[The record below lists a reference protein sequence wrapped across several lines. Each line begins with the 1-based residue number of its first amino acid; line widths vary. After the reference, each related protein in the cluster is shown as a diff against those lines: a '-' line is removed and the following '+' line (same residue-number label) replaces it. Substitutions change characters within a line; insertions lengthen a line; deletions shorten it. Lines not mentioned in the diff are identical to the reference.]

1 MQKIPASILIQT
13 KNEEAS
19 IEKCL
24 AALNDFDEII
34 VVDSNSTDRTA
45 ELAAARGATVI
56 DFTWNGKYPQKKQ
69 WQLEHVQTRHPWIL
83 FLDADEFPSREL
95 VEEIAVIVSDPLER
109 RVAFDIPISYHFA
122 GQVLKHGHR
131 VVKRSLLKR
140 DFNHYEDTGLLKLPV
155 MTELEVHYQPEAT
168 GDVGRTEGLL
178 EHQDLDPVRTW
189 FDRHNRYSDWEAYI
203 HADPAMRRTVRASKS
218 LQGQRFDVVPF
229 KPLAFWIYSYVVR
242 RGFLDGRAGLDY
254 AVALATYYW
263 QIGLKTREL
272 KRNGWR
278 LADHAL

>member
-1 MQKIPASILIQT
+1 MRKIPASILIQT

-19 IEKCL
+19 IERCL
-24 AALNDFDEII
+24 AALSDFDEII

-56 DFTWNGKYPQKKQ
+56 NFTWNGAYPQKKQ
-69 WQLEHVQTRHPWIL
+69 WQLEHAPTRHPWIL
-83 FLDADEFPSREL
+83 FLDADEFPSQEL
-95 VEEIAVIVSDPLER
+95 IEEIAVIVSDPLER

-122 GQVLKHGHR
+122 GKVLKHGHR

-140 DFNHYEDTGLLKLPV
+140 GFNRYEDTGLVNLPV

-168 GDVGRTEGLL
+168 GEVGRTSGLL
-178 EHQDLDPVRTW
+178 AHHDLDPVRTW
-189 FDRHNRYSDWEAYI
+189 FDRHNKYSDWEDYI
-203 HADPAMRRTVRASKS
+203 HADPAMRRSVRSSKS

-229 KPLAFWIYSYVVR
+229 KPLAFWVYSYIVR
-242 RGFLDGRAGLDY
+242 AGFLDGRAGLDY
-254 AVALATYYW
+254 AVALASYYW

-272 KRNGWR
+272 QQYGRR
-278 LADHAL
+278 LAEHA

>member
-1 MQKIPASILIQT
+1 MQKIPASVLIQT

-19 IEKCL
+19 IERCL
-24 AALNDFDEII
+24 AALSDFDEVI
-34 VVDSNSTDRTA
+34 VVDSNSADRTA
-45 ELAAARGATVI
+45 ELAAAGGATVI
-56 DFTWNGKYPQKKQ
+56 NFTWNGAYPQKKQ
-69 WQLEHVQTRHPWIL
+69 WQLEHAPTRHPWIL

-95 VEEIAVIVSDPLER
+95 IEEIAVIVSDPLER

-122 GQVLKHGHR
+122 GKVLKHGHR

-140 DFNHYEDTGLLKLPV
+140 GFNRYEDTGLVNLPV

-168 GDVGRTEGLL
+168 GEVGRTAGLL
-178 EHQDLDPVRTW
+178 AHHDLDPVRTW
-189 FDRHNRYSDWEAYI
+189 FDRHNKYSDWEAYI
-203 HADPAMRRTVRASKS
+203 HADPAMRRSVRSSKS

-229 KPLAFWIYSYVVR
+229 KPVAFWVYSYIVR
-242 RGFLDGRAGLDY
+242 GGFLDGRAGLDY

-272 KRNGWR
+272 QQNGNR
-278 LADHAL
+278 LAEHV

>member
-1 MQKIPASILIQT
+1 MQKIPASVLIQT

-19 IEKCL
+19 IERCL
-24 AALNDFDEII
+24 AALSDFDEII
-34 VVDSNSTDRTA
+34 VVDSNSVDRTA
-45 ELAAARGATVI
+45 ELAAASGATVI
-56 DFTWNGKYPQKKQ
+56 NFTWNGAYPQKKQ
-69 WQLEHVQTRHPWIL
+69 WQLEHAPTRHPWIL

-95 VEEIAVIVSDPLER
+95 IEEIAAIVSDPLER

-122 GQVLKHGHR
+122 GKVLKHGHR

-140 DFNHYEDTGLLKLPV
+140 GFNRYEDTGLVNLPV

-168 GDVGRTEGLL
+168 GEVGRTAGLL
-178 EHQDLDPVRTW
+178 AHHDLDPVRTW
-189 FDRHNRYSDWEAYI
+189 FERHNKYSDWEAYI
-203 HADPAMRRTVRASKS
+203 HADPAMRRSVRSSKS

-229 KPLAFWIYSYVVR
+229 KPFAFWVYSYIVR
-242 RGFLDGRAGLDY
+242 GGFLDGRAGLDY

-272 KRNGWR
+272 QQNGNR
-278 LADHAL
+278 LAEHV

>member
-1 MQKIPASILIQT
+1 MQKIPASVLIQT

-19 IEKCL
+19 IERCL
-24 AALNDFDEII
+24 AALSDFDEVI
-34 VVDSNSTDRTA
+34 VVDSNSADRTA
-45 ELAAARGATVI
+45 ELAAAGGATVI
-56 DFTWNGKYPQKKQ
+56 NFTWNGAYPQKKQ
-69 WQLEHVQTRHPWIL
+69 WQLEHAPTRHPWIL

-95 VEEIAVIVSDPLER
+95 IEEIAVIVSDPLER

-122 GQVLKHGHR
+122 GKVLKHGHR

-140 DFNHYEDTGLLKLPV
+140 GFNRYEDTGLVNLPV

-168 GDVGRTEGLL
+168 GEVGRTAGLL
-178 EHQDLDPVRTW
+178 AHHDLDPVRTW
-189 FDRHNRYSDWEAYI
+189 FDRHNKYSDWEAYI
-203 HADPAMRRTVRASKS
+203 HADPAMRRSVRSSKS

-229 KPLAFWIYSYVVR
+229 KPVAFWVYSYIVR
-242 RGFLDGRAGLDY
+242 GGFLDGRAGMDY

-272 KRNGWR
+272 QQNGSR
-278 LADHAL
+278 LAEHV